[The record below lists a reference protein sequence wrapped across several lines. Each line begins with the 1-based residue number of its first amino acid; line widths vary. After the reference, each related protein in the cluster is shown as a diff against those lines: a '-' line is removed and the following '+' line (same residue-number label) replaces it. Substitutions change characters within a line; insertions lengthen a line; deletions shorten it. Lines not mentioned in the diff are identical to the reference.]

1 MKWRAYLRLTAML
14 INGVFVLSL
23 IGTKAW
29 FMPLGGLGM
38 PLLVP
43 PLIAL
48 IALITSHYQRG
59 LSANENHGDRH
70 QHAGI

>member
-1 MKWRAYLRLTAML
+1 MKWRAYLRLTAIL

-23 IGTKAW
+23 IGSKAW
-29 FMPLGGLGM
+29 FVPLGGLGM

-48 IALITSHYQRG
+48 IALVASHYHRRS
-59 LSANENHGDRH
+59 SANGEEP
-70 QHAGI
+70 